1 MIILKSKL
9 LNKKSIPPA
18 CEYCS
23 RGSCA
28 PDGKTVLCPKKGVM
42 QKNSSCSAFRYDP
55 LKRKPK
61 LPLGCRSSTRAISS
75 CNEL

>member
-1 MIILKSKL
+1 MKSKL

-23 RGSCA
+23 RGNCA

-42 QKNSSCSAFRYDP
+42 QKNSSCSAART
-55 LKRKPK
+55 
-61 LPLGCRSSTRAISS
+61 GTSSRISQAFIRQEETEICS
-75 CNEL
+75 YWKDAKQL

>member
-42 QKNSSCSAFRYDP
+42 HEKFELFRVSIRP
-55 LKRKPK
+55 
-61 LPLGCRSSTRAISS
+61 TQAQA
-75 CNEL
+75 

>member
-23 RGSCA
+23 RGNCA

-42 QKNSSCSAFRYDP
+42 QKSSSCSAFRYDP

-61 LPLGCRSSTRAISS
+61 LPV
-75 CNEL
+75 ELPTFDASDFEL